1 MRPQLPPAQL
11 GLILYE
17 LWLGASLL
25 TKIRRNHTALDAAKK
40 MTEQLLNINHK
51 ET

>member
-1 MRPQLPPAQL
+1 
-11 GLILYE
+11 LYE